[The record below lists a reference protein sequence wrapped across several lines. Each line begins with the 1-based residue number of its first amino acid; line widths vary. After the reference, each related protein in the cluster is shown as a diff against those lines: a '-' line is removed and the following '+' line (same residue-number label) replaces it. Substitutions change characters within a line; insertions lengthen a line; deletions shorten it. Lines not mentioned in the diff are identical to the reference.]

1 MPRSS
6 AGPGTVGTLP
16 PLAPRIGLAALA
28 ARVIAAV
35 VRRLGRGGTA
45 LPGLVAETL
54 APAFVPTVARQLPRG
69 VVLLTGTNGKTTTAR
84 MLAAILARDG
94 VRFVHNAAGSNLSRG
109 LASALAQCIGWRGR
123 LRATETIARPV
134 RAGRGRVRA
143 RGAGAAPPHG
153 HVSEP
158 LS

>member
-84 MLAAILARDG
+84 MLAAILAHDG
-94 VRFVHNAAGSNLSRG
+94 VRFVHNARRVQPL
-109 LASALAQCIGWRGR
+109 
-123 LRATETIARPV
+123 ARPGV
-134 RAGRGRVRA
+134 RTCPAHRLAAGGCGLPRRRSACSSWTRPRSCAQRRRCVPA
-143 RGAGAAPPHG
+143 RPR
-153 HVSEP
+153 S
-158 LS
+158 

>member
-6 AGPGTVGTLP
+6 AGPGTVGALP

-69 VVLLTGTNGKTTTAR
+69 VVLLTGTNGKTTT
-84 MLAAILARDG
+84 
-94 VRFVHNAAGSNLSRG
+94 GSH
-109 LASALAQCIGWRGR
+109 
-123 LRATETIARPV
+123 
-134 RAGRGRVRA
+134 A
-143 RGAGAAPPHG
+143 RGHLGP
-153 HVSEP
+153 
-158 LS
+158 